1 VYVSAGQLLKT
12 ATVALTHVTTTDTA
26 TVKPSAASVPSQVTV
41 ASVPSQVTVAS
52 VPSQVTVASIPS
64 QVTVASVPSQVTVA
78 SASSCSVAAQ
88 QSALPSQSVTKQKPA
103 EPASSALNKT
113 FEKDPHGSDS

>member
-1 VYVSAGQLLKT
+1 VYVSAGQMSSQLLKT

-41 ASVPSQVTVAS
+41 AS
-52 VPSQVTVASIPS
+52 
-64 QVTVASVPSQVTVA
+64 
-78 SASSCSVAAQ
+78 ASSFPVPAQ
-88 QSALPSQSVTKQKPA
+88 QSALPSQSVTSVTTQKPA
-103 EPASSALNKT
+103 ESASSALNKT

>member
-1 VYVSAGQLLKT
+1 MYVSAGQLSSQLLKT

-26 TVKPSAASVPSQVTV
+26 TVKPSAASV
-41 ASVPSQVTVAS
+41 
-52 VPSQVTVASIPS
+52 PS

>member
-1 VYVSAGQLLKT
+1 MCVSAGQLLKT

-41 ASVPSQVTVAS
+41 AS
-52 VPSQVTVASIPS
+52 
-64 QVTVASVPSQVTVA
+64 
-78 SASSCSVAAQ
+78 ASSFSVAAQ
-88 QSALPSQSVTKQKPA
+88 QSALPLQSVTSVTKQNPA
-103 EPASSALNKT
+103 EAASAALNKT

>member
-1 VYVSAGQLLKT
+1 MYVSAGQMSSQLLKT

-41 ASVPSQVTVAS
+41 AS
-52 VPSQVTVASIPS
+52 
-64 QVTVASVPSQVTVA
+64 
-78 SASSCSVAAQ
+78 ASSCSVPAQ
-88 QSALPSQSVTKQKPA
+88 QSALPAQSVTSVTKLKPA
-103 EPASSALNKT
+103 ESASSALNKT